1 MIHEQSWAVS
11 FMGLS
16 NFGHPFREGPFCYDL
31 EIHYW
36 NSYCGAMGS
45 AVSLGHWDTGSIPAP
60 VQ

>member
-1 MIHEQSWAVS
+1 MIHAQSWAVS

-16 NFGHPFREGPFCYDL
+16 NFGHPFHEGPFCYDL

-45 AVSLGHWDTGSIPAP
+45 AVSLGH
-60 VQ
+60 